1 MKIRMY
7 EPNDA
12 DSLRQLKYETIHAV
26 NIADYTKAQLDAW
39 APASFDREVWQARIN
54 AMHPFIVELEGKCVG
69 FADLQEDGYIDHFFC
84 HFQHQR
90 QGVGRALMAHI
101 FAVGHQRGITRFY
114 SHVSI
119 TAKPF
124 FARFGFRVV
133 KEQQV
138 AINGHVLTNFLME
151 KTLLSN

>member
-7 EPNDA
+7 APSDA
-12 DSLRQLKYETIHAV
+12 KSLWQLKHDTIHAV
-26 NIADYTKAQLDAW
+26 NSADYTQAQLCAW
-39 APASFDREVWQARIN
+39 APASLDREVWQTRID
-54 AMHPFIVELEGKCVG
+54 AMHPFIVELEGKTVG
-69 FADLQEDGYIDHFFC
+69 FADLQDDGYIDHFFC
-84 HFQHQR
+84 HSQHQR

-101 FAVGHQRGITRFY
+101 LAIGHQRGITRFY

-124 FARFGFRVV
+124 FERFGFRVV

-138 AINGHVLTNFLME
+138 AINGQVLTNFLME
-151 KTLLSN
+151 KRTVE